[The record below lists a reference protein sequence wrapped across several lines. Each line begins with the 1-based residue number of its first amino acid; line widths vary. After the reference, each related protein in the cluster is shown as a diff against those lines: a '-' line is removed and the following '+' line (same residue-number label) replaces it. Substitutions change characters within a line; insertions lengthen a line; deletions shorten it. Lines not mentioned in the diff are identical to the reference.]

1 MTIVKG
7 STKKGQELVNRASY
21 NLGTNLRD
29 VYSSGCSR
37 NKEAAMDQ
45 CWWWY
50 KNSQNSRNMRIIS
63 KNSFNFSV
71 AWEMDFE
78 YMNPKTG
85 EITTESA
92 TRIETRDNTYIILLN
107 R

>member
-7 STKKGQELVNRASY
+7 STKKGQDLIWRANH
-21 NLGTNLRD
+21 NLGDNIYKVYPSGVSQNKVQAMENCREWYNRSKNGRNLRI
-29 VYSSGCSR
+29 V
-37 NKEAAMDQ
+37 
-45 CWWWY
+45 
-50 KNSQNSRNMRIIS
+50 S
-63 KNSFNFSV
+63 KSTYCFSV

-78 YMNPKTG
+78 YMDPKTG

-92 TRIETRDNTYIILLN
+92 TRIETRDNTYIVLLN